1 MEKTDAGE
9 RPVQQTHVVTETEAM
24 EEEMF
29 LGLRK
34 AKGVSYSLFQ
44 QKFGKSLED
53 VYGETLQS
61 LVREG
66 LVEQSDGRVKLT
78 RIGVFR
84 GNEVFQQF
92 LK

>member
-1 MEKTDAGE
+1 
-9 RPVQQTHVVTETEAM
+9 M

-92 LK
+92 LV

>member
-1 MEKTDAGE
+1 
-9 RPVQQTHVVTETEAM
+9 M

-34 AKGVSYSLFQ
+34 SNGVSYSLFQ

-61 LVREG
+61 LIREG
-66 LVEQSDGRVKLT
+66 LVEQSDD
-78 RIGVFR
+78 R
-84 GNEVFQQF
+84 G
-92 LK
+92 